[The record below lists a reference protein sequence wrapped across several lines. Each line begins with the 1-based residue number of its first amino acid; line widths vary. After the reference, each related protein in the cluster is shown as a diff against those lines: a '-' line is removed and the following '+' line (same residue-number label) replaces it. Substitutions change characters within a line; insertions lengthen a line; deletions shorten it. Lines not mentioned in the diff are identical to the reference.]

1 MGRFT
6 HKNVRTPQ
14 LMLYAFKRLWLGL
27 CLIVLTS
34 AILLVADRPR
44 RAPGGPAGTKRIAI
58 VQHATTAVLD
68 DGVRGV
74 LDGLAERGYREGE
87 RLVVERFNSH
97 GDMPTGTAIA
107 KQVVAAGYDLIVTSS
122 TPSMQAVVNNNR
134 DGRAKH
140 LFTLVADPFASGIGL
155 DRANPLKHPASMVGQ
170 SSFPPVERAFQIAK
184 RMLPGLQRVGV
195 AWNPSESNSQLFVT
209 KAREVTKEMGLTL
222 LEANVDN
229 TSAVGEAI
237 DSLVS
242 RDVQAIWVGGDNTVI
257 AAINVVIATAT
268 KQHVPVFTILPGKPD
283 RGTLFD
289 AGPDFYGV
297 GRLGGDLAADILEGA
312 DISKIPI
319 RDVLDVVPPYLSVNT
334 TVLKGLRDPWRVPDQ
349 VLADAT
355 AVVDES
361 GVHKKAAPA
370 TASARPTARKWKVDF
385 IALVQTVDLEEAE
398 KGVLDG
404 LKESGLVEG
413 RDYEKRIRN
422 AQGDMSTLP
431 ALVDAATGDGTE
443 LLITFSTPTLQAALA
458 RAKGVP
464 IVFNYV
470 ADAVAAGAGKSDTD
484 HLPNVT
490 GVYLIAAY
498 DKMLPLIKEFMPH
511 VHTLGTVYVPAEVN
525 MVSQLAVLQK
535 AVAAN
540 GLELKTVAANSAT
553 EVGDAALALAAS
565 HVDAI
570 CQLPGNLTAQA
581 FPSIAQAAKRA
592 KLPIFSFQ
600 TSQVLSGAVA
610 AVSRDY
616 YDSGREAAHVAA
628 RVMRGESPAAI
639 PFAGFS
645 RTKLIVNVGAARE
658 LGLTPPAGV
667 LQRADQV
674 VGK

>member
-1 MGRFT
+1 
-6 HKNVRTPQ
+6 
-14 LMLYAFKRLWLGL
+14 MLYAFKRLWLGL
-27 CLIVLTS
+27 CLIVVTS

-44 RAPGGPAGTKRIAI
+44 RAPGGPAAVKRIAI
-58 VQHATTAVLD
+58 LQHASTAVLD

-87 RLVVERFNSH
+87 RLVVERFNAH

-107 KQVVAAGYDLIVTSS
+107 KQVVAAGYDLVITSS

-134 DGRAKH
+134 DGHARH

-155 DRANPLKHPASMVGQ
+155 DRANPLEHPAYMAGQ

-184 RMLPGLQRVGV
+184 QMLPGLQRIGV

-209 KAREVTKEMGLTL
+209 KAREVTKGMGLTL

-237 DSLVS
+237 DSLIS

-257 AAINVVIATAT
+257 AAINIVIATAT

-297 GRLGGDLAADILEGA
+297 GRLGGGLAADILEGA
-312 DISKIPI
+312 DMSAIPI
-319 RDVLDVVPPYLSVNT
+319 RDVLDIVPPYLSVNT
-334 TVLKGLRDPWRVPDQ
+334 TVLNGLRETWRVPDSI
-349 VLADAT
+349 LADAT
-355 AVVDES
+355 VVVDGA
-361 GVHKKAAPA
+361 GVHKKAVAV
-370 TASARPTARKWKVDF
+370 TASARPTARTWKVDF
-385 IALVQTVDLEEAE
+385 IELVQVLDLEEAE

-404 LKESGLVEG
+404 LKEAGLVEG
-413 RDYEKRIRN
+413 RDFEKRIRN
-422 AQGDMSTLP
+422 AQGDMATLP
-431 ALVDAATGDGTE
+431 ALVDAAMGEGTD

-490 GVYLIAAY
+490 GIYLIAAY
-498 DKMLPLIKEFMPH
+498 DKMIPLIREYMPQ
-511 VHTLGTVYVPAEVN
+511 VRTLGTVYVPAEVN
-525 MVSQLAVLQK
+525 MVSQLAVLK
-535 AVAAN
+535 TAVAAA
-540 GLELKTVAANSAT
+540 GLELKPIAANSAT
-553 EVGDAALALAAS
+553 EVGDAALALAAA
-565 HVDAI
+565 HVDVI

-581 FPSIAQAAKRA
+581 FPSIAQAARRA

-600 TSQVLSGAVA
+600 TSQVLAGAVA
-610 AVSRDY
+610 GVTRDY

-645 RTKLIVNVGAARE
+645 KTKLVVNLDAARAM
-658 LGLTPPAGV
+658 GLATPAAV
-667 LQRADQV
+667 VKRADQV

>member
-1 MGRFT
+1 
-6 HKNVRTPQ
+6 V
-14 LMLYAFKRLWLGL
+14 
-27 CLIVLTS
+27 
-34 AILLVADRPR
+34 
-44 RAPGGPAGTKRIAI
+44 KRIAI
-58 VQHATTAVLD
+58 LQHASTAVLD

-87 RLVVERFNSH
+87 RLVVERFNAH

-107 KQVVAAGYDLIVTSS
+107 KQVVAAGYDLVITSS

-134 DGRAKH
+134 DGHARH

-155 DRANPLKHPASMVGQ
+155 DRANPLEHPAYMAGQ

-184 RMLPGLQRVGV
+184 QMLPGLQRIGV

-209 KAREVTKEMGLTL
+209 KAREVTKGMGLTL

-237 DSLVS
+237 DSLIS

-257 AAINVVIATAT
+257 AAINIVIATAT

-297 GRLGGDLAADILEGA
+297 GRLGGGLAADILEGA
-312 DISKIPI
+312 DMSAIPI
-319 RDVLDVVPPYLSVNT
+319 RDVLDIVPPYLSVNT
-334 TVLKGLRDPWRVPDQ
+334 TVLNGLRETWRVPDSI
-349 VLADAT
+349 LADAT
-355 AVVDES
+355 VVVDGA
-361 GVHKKAAPA
+361 GVHKKAVAV
-370 TASARPTARKWKVDF
+370 TASARPTARTWKVDF
-385 IALVQTVDLEEAE
+385 IELVQVLDLEEAE

-404 LKESGLVEG
+404 LKEAGLVEG
-413 RDYEKRIRN
+413 RDFEKRIRN
-422 AQGDMSTLP
+422 AQGDMATLP
-431 ALVDAATGDGTE
+431 ALVDAAMGEGTD

-490 GVYLIAAY
+490 GIYLIAAY
-498 DKMLPLIKEFMPH
+498 DKMIPLIREYMPQ
-511 VHTLGTVYVPAEVN
+511 VRTLGTVYVPAEVN
-525 MVSQLAVLQK
+525 MVSQLAVLK
-535 AVAAN
+535 TAVAAA
-540 GLELKTVAANSAT
+540 GLELKPIAANSAT
-553 EVGDAALALAAS
+553 EVGDAALALAAA
-565 HVDAI
+565 HVDVI

-581 FPSIAQAAKRA
+581 FPSIAQAARRA

-600 TSQVLSGAVA
+600 TSQVLAGAVA
-610 AVSRDY
+610 GVTRDY

-645 RTKLIVNVGAARE
+645 KTKLVVNLDAARAM
-658 LGLTPPAGV
+658 GLATPAAV
-667 LQRADQV
+667 VKRADQV